1 MSDIDWLAVET
12 VCTGTAIAGLSKAE
26 MTAAIRRM
34 NHRIRN
40 AEDSPYADHKI
51 SLDEVARR
59 LCTNERMVLRI
70 RESLPA
76 AKPVTCPVCLQQV
89 WVAKGFVEPH
99 PDTAH
104 FNYDCP
110 MSGKQM
116 LTGLAAIRPDLYRW
130 AEGVSA

>member
-12 VCTGTAIAGLSKAE
+12 VCTGTAIAGLTKAE

-40 AEDSPYADHKI
+40 NDDGCYADHKI

-76 AKPVTCPVCLQQV
+76 VKPTKCPVCCQQV
-89 WVAKGFVEPH
+89 WVAEGFVEPH

-110 MSGKQM
+110 MSRQQM
-116 LTGLAAIRPDLYRW
+116 LTGLAAERPDLYRW
-130 AEGVSA
+130 LEVV